1 MGERGGGGGGLEYNP
16 GFMWG
21 LDQYDLSVCLGGVS
35 GYGSC
40 PLEGFDYITG
50 LLCLR
55 QFEQA

>member
-1 MGERGGGGGGLEYNP
+1 MGGGGLEYNP

-35 GYGSC
+35 GYGCC